1 MLSAGGGNDD
11 DMGTVLGLLQSAPAT
26 DLALKTDILK
36 SLLTCLRESHR
47 TRTMFRKVGAFVYV
61 MSALVSMDGCLAE
74 KEEETSWTSLPVHQ
88 ILRLLHLVFNTLCV
102 AMRYEPANAKFF
114 QQEICGPS
122 SLCDTVRLLGCFD
135 RERNFDSHPPPVNSD
150 EQQRAAGFHQIFTRG
165 VGEFE

>member
-1 MLSAGGGNDD
+1 
-11 DMGTVLGLLQSAPAT
+11 MGTVLGLLQSAPAT

-88 ILRLLHLVFNTLCV
+88 ILRLLHLVFNTTN
-102 AMRYEPANAKFF
+102 NAKFF

-135 RERNFDSHPPPVNSD
+135 RERNFDSHPPSVNCD

-165 VGEFE
+165 VQEFE